1 MNIETKNMNKIITNI
16 VLTIVP
22 KHIKLTEIQQERGT
36 RIIPNQALDDIGNPS
51 EDLLASL

>member
-1 MNIETKNMNKIITNI
+1 
-16 VLTIVP
+16 LRIVP
-22 KHIKLTEIQQERGT
+22 KHIKIMEIQRERGA

>member
-1 MNIETKNMNKIITNI
+1 MNIDTKNMNKIITNI

-36 RIIPNQALDDIGNPS
+36 RIIPNQALDDVGNPS